1 MSNKSLKN
9 IPLRLFRD
17 YLTSKG
23 LKILRLKGG
32 HEIWG
37 GKTVSRPIV
46 LQSHIDPIP
55 EFIIK
60 NNLRTLGVDTNDFYE
75 FCCK

>member
-1 MSNKSLKN
+1 MSKSLKN

-17 YLTSKG
+17 YLTYKG
-23 LKILRLKGG
+23 LKQIRSKGG
-32 HEIWG
+32 HEVWSRKDLG
-37 GKTVSRPIV
+37 RPIII
-46 LQSHIDPIP
+46 QSHIDPIP

-60 NNLRTLGVDTNDFYE
+60 NNLRTLGVTAEDFYE